1 MFVEEQPRQATPL
14 MKQGDRFVV
23 GLVGYKWAGVASG
36 EWGITTTLEDCK
48 HGSETQFGAG
58 EIARRGMQLRPPA
71 REVVYRSGQ
80 YSEGD

>member
-14 MKQGDRFVV
+14 LKQGDRFVV
-23 GLVGYKWAGVASG
+23 GLEMGGRGVWRMGHYNDVGRLQAWVRDPS
-36 EWGITTTLEDCK
+36 
-48 HGSETQFGAG
+48 QFGAG